1 MRDTIMKTK
10 INFLILAGVLI
21 FGLATA
27 YAHHSVAATY
37 DAQKEVKLQGKLVLF
52 LFRNPH
58 VFVHIDVPDE
68 SGKPRRW
75 TIEWGGAAQLAG
87 QGINR
92 DTFKT
97 GDELIITGDPS
108 RTAGERRAKINTL
121 HRVSDGLAWGTRP
134 GEVVD

>member
-1 MRDTIMKTK
+1 MKTK
-10 INFLILAGVLI
+10 LILLVLVGIFVFGVV
-21 FGLATA
+21 TA
-27 YAHHSVAATY
+27 YAHHSVTATY
-37 DAQKEVKLQGKLVLF
+37 DAKKEVKLQGKLVLF

-58 VFVHIDVPDE
+58 VFVHIDVPGED
-68 SGKPRRW
+68 GKMQRW
-75 TIEWGGAAQLAG
+75 TIEWGGAAQLSG

-108 RTAGERRAKINTL
+108 RTPGEHRAKMNTL
-121 HRVSDGLAWGTRP
+121 HRVKDGLGWGTRP